1 MTVSSSETEGT
12 RRPQG
17 RLRRAAI
24 ALGAVTV
31 LIWAIVFGWFLNDW
45 FGDDEEVVA
54 VDRPVRVYAPEAVV
68 AGQVPN
74 VIGLSEE
81 EARRVFSDA
90 GIDLNTVSTHTVPYV
105 GPTDLVVRQSP
116 ASGSSIEDDPIVLD
130 VSESARMPD
139 LTGEGEGEAKA
150 SLSTLGARTS
160 VVSQYQPGATEG
172 EVLSTDPPSGETIV
186 DKATLHVAEPLSS
199 IFLTE
204 LSPVESSCRAGEEGV
219 VAGETQ
225 TEAIVCQPEA
235 GANARAATY
244 VLGGQVE
251 ALHAVIG
258 LDDRG
263 ASTVPVEFRV
273 YVDGEPTLTKRLDF
287 GESMPIEVPLLGKF
301 QLRLEAAAAGVSSAG
316 SPPVKAVFGEP
327 RLVGS
332 RSAIDLLAE
341 GLGE

>member
-1 MTVSSSETEGT
+1 MTVSSSETE
-12 RRPQG
+12 RKPHPQK

-24 ALGAVTV
+24 SLGAITV

-54 VDRPVRVYAPEAVV
+54 VDRPVRVYAPETVV

-90 GIDLNTVSTHTVPYV
+90 GIELSAVSTHTVPYV
-105 GPTDLVVRQSP
+105 GPTDLVVRQTP
-116 ASGSSIEDDPIVLD
+116 ASGSSIEGDPIVLD
-130 VSESARMPD
+130 VSSPARMPD
-139 LTGEGEGEAKA
+139 LVGEAEGEAKA
-150 SLSTLGARTS
+150 SLSALGARTS

-172 EVLSTDPPSGETIV
+172 EVLSTDPPTGETIV
-186 DKATLHVAEPLSS
+186 NKATLHVAEPLSS

-204 LSPVESSCRAGEEGV
+204 LAPVESSCRTEEEGV
-219 VAGETQ
+219 VAGDTQ
-225 TEAIVCQPEA
+225 AEAIVCQPEA

-244 VLGGQVE
+244 LLGGQVE
-251 ALHAVIG
+251 ALHAVVG

-263 ASTVPVEFRV
+263 DSTVPVEFRV
-273 YVDGEPTLTKRLDF
+273 YVDGEPALTKRLDF
-287 GESMPIEVPLLGKF
+287 GESLPIEVPLLGKF
-301 QLRLEAAAAGVSSAG
+301 QLRLEAAAAGASPPG
-316 SPPVKAVFGEP
+316 SLPVKAVFGEP